1 MRPGNSSVTIVG
13 AGLTGP
19 LLALMLARRGFR
31 VTLYERRPDP
41 RQGEPEAGRSI
52 NLALAARGMRPLER
66 CGLLAQVAPILVP
79 MRGRLLHELCGA
91 TKLQPYGQR
100 AEEIIHSVGRAA
112 LNRVL
117 VEAAELAGAE
127 LYFGQRCVGIDGAAG
142 RLQLIDER
150 SGRSLERS
158 FEVVLG
164 ADGAGSL
171 IRSSLEAAKVLSV
184 RVDQLEHDYKEMT
197 IPAVD
202 SSHSLQ
208 AEVLHIWPRGG
219 FMLIALPNCDGSFT
233 VTLFLGRAGR
243 PSFAALSEEAGVRRF
258 FLEQFPD
265 LEPHVSALV
274 ADFRR
279 NPQGYLATVHASSWH
294 LGGRVL
300 LLGDAAHAIVPFHGQ
315 GMNAAFEDCA
325 VLDELLDRHGDWQA
339 LFEDFERLRR
349 PNTDAIAQM
358 ALENYVEMRDTVRNP
373 QFHGMKELAFELERR
388 YPDRFIP
395 RYSMVMFH
403 PEIPYVEALRRGR
416 VQSSI
421 LKELKERP
429 MASGEVDMS
438 LADNLVRERLPEV
451 TSLVGQTV
459 AVGLQQ

>member
-1 MRPGNSSVTIVG
+1 MRPVNSSVTIVG

-19 LLALMLARRGFR
+19 LLAWMLARRGVR

-41 RQGEPEAGRSI
+41 REGEPEAGRSI

-79 MRGRLLHELCGA
+79 MRGRLLHEPSGA
-91 TKLQPYGQR
+91 TKLQLYGQR

-117 VEAAELAGAE
+117 VEAAERAGAE
-127 LYFGQRCVGIDGAAG
+127 LHFGQRCVGIDGVTG
-142 RLQLIDER
+142 RLQLIDEQ
-150 SGRSLERS
+150 SGRRVETSCD
-158 FEVVLG
+158 VVIG

-171 IRSSLEAAKVLSV
+171 IRSSLEAAEVLSV
-184 RVDQLEHDYKEMT
+184 RIDQLDHDYKEMT
-197 IPAVD
+197 IPAVAGTQA
-202 SSHSLQ
+202 LQ
-208 AEVLHIWPRGG
+208 ADALHIWPRGG

-243 PSFAALSEEAGVRRF
+243 PSFAALTEEAGVRRF

-265 LEPHVSALV
+265 LKPHVPALV
-274 ADFRR
+274 ADFSR
-279 NPQGYLATVHASSWH
+279 NPQGSLATVYASSWH
-294 LGGRVL
+294 LGGKVL
-300 LLGDAAHAIVPFHGQ
+300 LIGDAAHAIVPFHGQ

-325 VLDELLDRHGDWQA
+325 VLDELLDQHRDWQS
-339 LFEDFERLRR
+339 LFENFERRRR

-403 PEIPYVEALRRGR
+403 PEIPYAEALRRGR

-421 LKELKERP
+421 LTELKERP

-438 LADNLVRERLPEV
+438 LAESLVRQRLPRV
-451 TSLVGQTV
+451 AALVEEAV
-459 AVGLQQ
+459 AGALER